1 MKNSHLF
8 SEAFLKISAAFKKV
22 FLVDAPFHK
31 LRTQKILNQKFLNL
45 VTHLALNVACTA
57 KIIYIFLSIFHR
69 KPICKLKILSFGFLR
84 NKISLCL
91 NKNKSTGYEDMFS
104 FELT

>member
-31 LRTQKILNQKFLNL
+31 LRPQKILNQKFLNL

-57 KIIYIFLSIFHR
+57 KIIYIFHR
-69 KPICKLKILSFGFLR
+69 KPICKLKILRLGFLR